1 MAKKLNAFEVKLLLE
16 YRQYQDI
23 KNLADKKC
31 KELQKQ
37 VYQLIDDKNLTEKEN
52 FIFTH
57 NNNVFSISEV
67 NRSLTDMKQ
76 VREILTQKKIQIP
89 VKSSSY
95 YAIKNVT
102 NSKETEQQIE
112 EQLGRIAN
120 A

>member
-1 MAKKLNAFEVKLLLE
+1 MAKKLNAFEIKLLLE

-31 KELQKQ
+31 KQLQKQ
-37 VYQLIDDKNLTEKEN
+37 VYQLIDDKKLCEKEN
-52 FIFTH
+52 FIFSH

-76 VREILTQKKIQIP
+76 VREILTQKKIEIP
-89 VKSSSY
+89 VKNSTY

-102 NSKETEQQIE
+102 NAKDVELQIE
-112 EQLGRIAN
+112 SQIERIAN

>member
-1 MAKKLNAFEVKLLLE
+1 MAKKLNAFEIKLMLE

-31 KELQKQ
+31 KQLQKQ
-37 VYQLIDDKNLTEKEN
+37 VYQLIDDKKLCEKEN
-52 FIFTH
+52 FIFSH
-57 NNNVFSISEV
+57 NNNVFSIAEV

-76 VREILTQKKIQIP
+76 VREILTQKKIEIP
-89 VKSSSY
+89 VKNSTY

-102 NSKETEQQIE
+102 NAKDVELQIE
-112 EQLGRIAN
+112 SQIERIAN